1 MQLCQYVATF
11 SGGRA
16 ALLLELAAGLGEV
29 HGLLRGDVDPQ
40 VLRHLVALLGD
51 IRILLQLLHFLA
63 GLRAADSDISGC
75 AEHQLRGLE
84 HTLVPASID
93 APPAIIALAC
103 SWYELPSLGGTP
115 SGNLSIQTLS
125 LKISRQAL
133 FNDKKLV
140 QTESN

>member
-1 MQLCQYVATF
+1 MFVQPGYMKHR
-11 SGGRA
+11 RA

-29 HGLLRGDVDPQ
+29 HGLLRGDVDAQ

-51 IRILLQLLHFLA
+51 IGILLQLLHFFA

-75 AEHQLRGLE
+75 TEHQLRAFV

-103 SWYELPSLGGTP
+103 SWYELPSFGGTP
-115 SGNLSIQTLS
+115 SGNLNTQILS
-125 LKISRQAL
+125 SQIPK
-133 FNDKKLV
+133 
-140 QTESN
+140 